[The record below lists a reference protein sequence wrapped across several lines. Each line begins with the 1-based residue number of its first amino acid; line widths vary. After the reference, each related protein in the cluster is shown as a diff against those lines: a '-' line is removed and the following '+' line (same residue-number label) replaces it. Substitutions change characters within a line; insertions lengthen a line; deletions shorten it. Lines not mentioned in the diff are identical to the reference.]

1 MSHGIVWKY
10 GDNVN
15 TDVIFPGRYTYQIMP
30 PEEMAQHAMEDLDPG
45 FAAKV
50 KPGDVVVAGKNF
62 GCGSSREQAA
72 ACLKAAGVQA
82 VVAKSFA
89 RIYFRNA
96 INLGL
101 AVLQSDEAVDRL
113 ETGDHVDIDLA
124 RGEIRSAKGT
134 FRFAAPP
141 GVRHRHHRGRR
152 PDRIHQNRLKE
163 LEIEENRSD
172 HAQVQDRHS
181 PRGRGGEGRR
191 RSDDD
196 RPRQDRPRRR
206 LRRTATSAG
215 ISGAKKGTR
224 CPTGP

>member
-30 PEEMAQHAMEDLDPG
+30 PEEMAKHALEDLDPG
-45 FAAKV
+45 FAAGV
-50 KPGDVVVAGKNF
+50 KPGDVIVAGKNF

-82 VVAKSFA
+82 VVARSFA

-101 AVLQSDEAVDRL
+101 AVLQSDEAAEAL
-113 ETGDHVDIDLA
+113 ETGDHIDVDLL

-134 FRFAAPP
+134 FRFLPLPASVLGIIEA
-141 GVRHRHHRGRR
+141 GGLIEYTKR
-152 PDRIHQNRLKE
+152 K
-163 LEIEENRSD
+163 LEQEQE
-172 HAQVQDRHS
+172 
-181 PRGRGGEGRR
+181 
-191 RSDDD
+191 
-196 RPRQDRPRRR
+196 
-206 LRRTATSAG
+206 
-215 ISGAKKGTR
+215 
-224 CPTGP
+224 